1 MALQNYFKNFNK
13 SDSNS
18 INFELHNLDLSFV
31 NSLRRIIISE
41 VPTVGFRTEPYTKST
56 IKIIK
61 NTSSLH
67 NEFISHRIGMIPVG
81 FKDVDNYDPLEY
93 KFILK
98 IRNETSEII
107 NVTTKDIKVMKLDT
121 ESDTYK
127 KISEQERK
135 SFFPPDP
142 ISKDYILINRLKPD
156 TSGEGDGEELHIEA
170 TAVVSNGKENAR
182 WSPVSE
188 ASFNNKIDDSK
199 KDEFLQQIK
208 DTFREQNN
216 GNMTTNEEKALEHR
230 FNIFEANRLYHVNE
244 KNEPNIF
251 EFRIESIGILN
262 PKTIFLKAINILE
275 KKINDFLI
283 NLTNKNDIVTIKDS
297 KTYQDTIDIIIL
309 NEDHTLGNIIQSHF
323 NYYDVLNNENFSENK
338 DNINYIGY
346 YEPHPL
352 DNKIVLRIG
361 LKTEYEESKQSQMT
375 GEEYDRVV
383 EIKKILNNC
392 LSKLIRLCKT
402 LHTAF
407 ETIN

>member
-1 MALQNYFKNFNK
+1 MSIQNYFKNINK
-13 SDSNS
+13 LDSNT
-18 INFELHNLDLSFV
+18 IQFEIHNLDLSLV

-67 NEFISHRIGMIPVG
+67 NEFISHRIGMIPIG

-107 NVTTKDIKVMKLDT
+107 NVTTKDIKVMKLDK

-127 KISEQERK
+127 QISELERN
-135 SFFPPDP
+135 SFFPPDS

-156 TSGEGDGEELHIEA
+156 TSGKGDGEELHIEA
-170 TAVVSNGKENAR
+170 TAVVSNGYENAR

-188 ASFNNKIDDSK
+188 ASFNNKIDDTK
-199 KDEFLQQIK
+199 KDEILQQIK
-208 DTFREQNN
+208 DTFKAKND
-216 GNMTTNEEKALEHR
+216 GNMTADEETALEHR
-230 FNIFEANRLYHVNE
+230 FNIFEANRIYHTND

-262 PKTIFLKAINILE
+262 PKTIFLKALNILE
-275 KKINDFLI
+275 KKINNFLI
-283 NLTNKNDIVTIKDS
+283 NLKNNNDTITIKNS
-297 KTYQDTIDIIIL
+297 RALQDTIDIIIL
-309 NEDHTLGNIIQSHF
+309 DEDHTLGNLIQSHF
-323 NYYDVLNNENFSENK
+323 NYYDELNNENFSENK

-352 DNKIVLRIG
+352 DNKIILRIG
-361 LKTEYEESKQSQMT
+361 LKTEYEESKKSQMT
-375 GEEYDRVV
+375 GEEYDRIV

-402 LHTAF
+402 LNTAF
-407 ETIN
+407 ETI

>member
-1 MALQNYFKNFNK
+1 MTQNYFENYITLDANT
-13 SDSNS
+13 
-18 INFELHNLDLSFV
+18 IGFEIRNLDLSFV
-31 NSLRRIIISE
+31 NSLRRIIMSE

-81 FKDVDNYDPLEY
+81 IKDVDNYDPLQY
-93 KFILK
+93 KYILNIK
-98 IRNETSEII
+98 NETTEII
-107 NVTTKDIKVMKLDT
+107 NVTTKDINVMRLDT
-121 ESDTYK
+121 DSDTYK
-127 KISEQERK
+127 QISIKERD

-156 TSGEGDGEELHIEA
+156 TSGEGDGEELYIEA

-182 WSPVSE
+182 WSPISE
-188 ASFNNKIDDSK
+188 VSFNNKVDNLK
-199 KDEFLQQIK
+199 KATVLQQIK
-208 DTFREQNN
+208 DTFKAKND
-216 GNMTTNEEKALEHR
+216 GNMTADEEKALEHR
-230 FNIFEANRLYHVNE
+230 FNIFEVDRIYHVNE

-262 PKTIFLKAINILE
+262 PKIIFLKAINILE
-275 KKINDFLI
+275 KKINNFLI
-283 NLTNKNDIVTIKDS
+283 NLTNKDDAVTIKDS
-297 KTYQDTIDIIIL
+297 KTLQNTIDIIIL
-309 NEDHTLGNIIQSHF
+309 NEDHTLGNLIQSHF
-323 NYYDVLNNENFSENK
+323 NYYDELNNKNFSEDK

-361 LKTEYEESKQSQMT
+361 LKTGYEESKKSQMAD
-375 GEEYDRVV
+375 EEYDHVV

-392 LSKLIRLCKT
+392 LSKIIRLCKI
-402 LHTAF
+402 LYTAF
-407 ETIN
+407 ENV